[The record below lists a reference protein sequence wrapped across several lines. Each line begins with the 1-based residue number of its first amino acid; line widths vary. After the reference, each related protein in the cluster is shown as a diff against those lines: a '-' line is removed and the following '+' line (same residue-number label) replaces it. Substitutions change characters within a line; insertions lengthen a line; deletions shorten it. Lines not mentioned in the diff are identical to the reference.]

1 MIGVRRPYV
10 CLSVCLS
17 DVAYISSNSKTKRP
31 RKTKFCTGVPQV
43 TCDSHTDHRLQGQ
56 QVKSQGNGAGA
67 YCGGHLSRTACFR
80 DKARYWSKT
89 VIFSYPLYSTPSLG
103 GSPSEYC
110 YAVWREKKTRM
121 AWLPEGGK
129 ILMICLFV
137 LTQLTNVT
145 DRHTDRH
152 RMTAKVAV
160 AAQKPRLRAE
170 WVVVRESSR
179 VF

>member
-1 MIGVRRPYV
+1 MLCKRGLCRHSVCVSVTLVHLLCPRPV
-10 CLSVCLS
+10 GGGALGGHARPSSVCLS

-89 VIFSYPLYSTPSLG
+89 VIFSYPLVFDALVRGIPVG
-103 GSPSEYC
+103 
-110 YAVWREKKTRM
+110 
-121 AWLPEGGK
+121 
-129 ILMICLFV
+129 ILLC
-137 LTQLTNVT
+137 
-145 DRHTDRH
+145 
-152 RMTAKVAV
+152 
-160 AAQKPRLRAE
+160 RLA
-170 WVVVRESSR
+170 
-179 VF
+179 